1 MAELKTA
8 GRYELLE
15 ELGRGAMGIVYRAH
29 DPRIGRAVAVKTM
42 RLREVGAGMGH
53 DELAASFDTETKAA
67 GRLTH
72 PNIVVIYDAGEDG
85 GLFYITMEFVQ
96 GRSLQALIE
105 QKQGFPLPRIVRLME
120 QAGSALDFAH
130 QHSIV
135 HRDIK
140 PANMLLTA
148 DDTLKVTDFG
158 TAKILQKGATQTGA
172 ILGTPSYMS
181 PEQVKGKPVD
191 GRSDIFS
198 LGVILYEL
206 VTGEKPFPGQN
217 VTTVIYKIVN
227 EEPIP
232 PRDIDTSVHPGLS
245 YVILRALNKNPESRY
260 QTCKELVDDLKN
272 YKALDGFDAAT
283 VLAYGLQ
290 RPKEVEEAI
299 ARSRPAAAVPSPM
312 STIAVAPI
320 HRGAPDAAAP
330 RARSPRPITLPP
342 LSASLPY
349 SPADETKSR
358 AGLWAFLSL
367 LILGLLGGAGY
378 FMWPDI
384 REILCPTL
392 TEVAQS
398 QPPDSWRAQLARRL
412 LGVPPPP
419 APAQVDPSQPVAAPE
434 GAPPVPLVSDGA
446 KQPAKA
452 EDVAAAPKPPAPTP
466 AERNAQEIQRRLEA
480 AGVGDRVQASVSGSD
495 VTLTGTLTA
504 SEVRRLRARFRRL
517 PGKMRLVDR
526 LEIARAPA
534 ASPAASSV
542 AEKPGAVPRV
552 GGLAVVADQAG
563 ASISLRAPNGQAY
576 PLRQAPSRY
585 DDLPPGRYTL
595 EVSKVG
601 FRTERRILT
610 IRAGRT
616 EMQQLRLEPLATAAS
631 SSAQSAPAPP
641 SQSAAAPGTT
651 APPAAA
657 GKAGANASATGSAT
671 SPTSVGVQGHIL
683 EVNDREVR
691 ITLGSGHGAR
701 TGMRLGVYAAADPK
715 TQIGQLVVTEVI
727 DANNS
732 KAWIILQ
739 SPGARLQSSDIVRPI
754 T

>member
-1 MAELKTA
+1 MAERKTA

-120 QAGSALDFAH
+120 QAGSALDFAL

-135 HRDIK
+135 LRDIK

-245 YVILRALNKNPESRY
+245 YVILRALSKNPESRY

-283 VLAYGLQ
+283 VIAHGLR

-299 ARSRPAAAVPSPM
+299 ARSRPAAAAVPSPM
-312 STIAVAPI
+312 STMPVAPM
-320 HRGAPDAAAP
+320 HRGASEAAAS
-330 RARSPRPITLPP
+330 RTRSPRPITLPP
-342 LSASLPY
+342 LTASLPY
-349 SPADETKSR
+349 SPAEETKSR
-358 AGLWAFLSL
+358 AGLWAMLSL
-367 LILGLLGGAGY
+367 LILGLLGAAGY

-384 REILCPTL
+384 REILRPAL
-392 TEVAQS
+392 TEAAQS

-412 LGVPPPP
+412 LGLPSPPVP
-419 APAQVDPSQPVAAPE
+419 AEVDPSQPIAAPE
-434 GAPPVPLVSDGA
+434 GMPPVPPVSDEA
-446 KQPAKA
+446 KQPAKS
-452 EDVAAAPKPPAPTP
+452 EEVAAVPKASAPTP
-466 AERNAQEIQRRLEA
+466 AERNAQEIQRRLDA
-480 AGVGDRVQASVSGSD
+480 AGLGDRVQASVSGGD

-504 SEVRRLRARFRRL
+504 SEARRLRARFRRL

-526 LEIARAPA
+526 LEVAPAPA
-534 ASPAASSV
+534 ASSAAPPG
-542 AEKPGAVPRV
+542 AEKPRAVPRV
-552 GGLAVVADQAG
+552 GGLAVVADQLG
-563 ASISLRAPNGQAY
+563 ATISLRGPNGQAF
-576 PLRQAPSRY
+576 PQRTTPGRY
-585 DDLPPGRYTL
+585 DDLLPGRYTL
-595 EVSKVG
+595 EVSKAG

-616 EMQQLRLEPLATAAS
+616 ETQQ
-631 SSAQSAPAPP
+631 
-641 SQSAAAPGTT
+641 
-651 APPAAA
+651 
-657 GKAGANASATGSAT
+657 
-671 SPTSVGVQGHIL
+671 
-683 EVNDREVR
+683 
-691 ITLGSGHGAR
+691 
-701 TGMRLGVYAAADPK
+701 
-715 TQIGQLVVTEVI
+715 
-727 DANNS
+727 
-732 KAWIILQ
+732 
-739 SPGARLQSSDIVRPI
+739 
-754 T
+754 